1 MAITPGIFNGDLI
14 LLDVG
19 GNAIAHSTDAT
30 LSVSK
35 DAPETTTKDSG
46 GFKEHLLDGN
56 RSWEMSIS
64 GLVTFDA
71 ANNTPEDLLDTWLNN
86 TAIAMKFTTSNI
98 GDTEYSGSVTLTSWS
113 ENAPQNA
120 PVSYECTFTGNGEL
134 TKALIA

>member
-1 MAITPGIFNGDLI
+1 MAITAGKFNGDLV
-14 LLDVG
+14 LLDIG

-46 GFKEHLLDGN
+46 GWKEHLIDGN
-56 RSWEMSIS
+56 RSFEMSCS

-71 ANNTPEDLLDTWLNN
+71 VNNNPEDLLDSLLNN
-86 TAIAMKFTTSNI
+86 TAIAMKFTTANA

-120 PVSYECTFTGNGEL
+120 PVSYECTFTGNGAL
-134 TKALIA
+134 SKATIV